1 VSPDIRVRFGA
12 RLRALRQQQGWT
24 LAEMAHRLGVDRSYL
39 NEIEL
44 GKRNV
49 CLLNLEVI
57 ANGLNLS
64 LAKLFSR
71 I

>member
-1 VSPDIRVRFGA
+1 VSTDIRVRFGEK
-12 RLRALRQQQGWT
+12 LRALRKRRGWS

-57 ANGLNLS
+57 AIGLDLTM
-64 LAKLFSR
+64 AQLFSR
-71 I
+71 V

>member
-1 VSPDIRVRFGA
+1 
-12 RLRALRQQQGWT
+12 
-24 LAEMAHRLGVDRSYL
+24 MAHRLGVDRSYL

-57 ANGLNLS
+57 ANGLGLS
-64 LAKLFSR
+64 VAQLFSR
-71 I
+71 V

>member
-1 VSPDIRVRFGA
+1 MPGDIRVRFGE
-12 RLRALRQQQGWT
+12 RVRALRKKRGWT

-57 ANGLNLS
+57 ADGLS
-64 LAKLFSR
+64 LTIAQLFSR
-71 I
+71 V

>member
-1 VSPDIRVRFGA
+1 MSPDIRVRFGV
-12 RLRALRQQQGWT
+12 RLRALRKKRGWS

-49 CLLNLEVI
+49 CLLNLQVI
-57 ANGLNLS
+57 ANGLDLS
-64 LAKLFSR
+64 MAQLFSR
-71 I
+71 V

>member
-1 VSPDIRVRFGA
+1 VRI
-12 RLRALRQQQGWT
+12 LRKKRGWT
-24 LAEMAHRLGVDRSYL
+24 LAEAAHRLGVDRSYL

-57 ANGLNLS
+57 ANGLGLTM
-64 LAKLFSR
+64 AQLFSR
-71 I
+71 VSR